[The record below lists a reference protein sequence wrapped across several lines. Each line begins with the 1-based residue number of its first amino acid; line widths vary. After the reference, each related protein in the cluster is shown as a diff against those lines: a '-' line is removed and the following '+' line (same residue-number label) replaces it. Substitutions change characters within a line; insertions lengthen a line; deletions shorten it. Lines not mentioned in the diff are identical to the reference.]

1 MAPMMPSR
9 TVLHYLFD
17 RHQAERDLDSLE
29 TGRMA
34 PEPVVVQMAACMAR
48 DGSTTVQYDYTG
60 LASALEDVS
69 RTVCPYS
76 ESVFASMPLWRRDRV
91 LAWWP
96 VIVSCNRCENILACR
111 GRQCIADMVDDSGE
125 WWMCSG
131 DLEQKERM
139 KAREERENNKT
150 RESSNFGL
158 DLR

>member
-1 MAPMMPSR
+1 MMPSR

-96 VIVSCNRCENILACR
+96 VIVSCNRCENILAC
-111 GRQCIADMVDDSGE
+111 
-125 WWMCSG
+125 
-131 DLEQKERM
+131 
-139 KAREERENNKT
+139 
-150 RESSNFGL
+150 
-158 DLR
+158 